1 MKEFLMTY
9 DNTDPKQ
16 HSSLKVIYRFLGGAT
31 VGALVLLIPV
41 TYSTFDNFGLVQVG
55 VASLLVTLCGLLSIV
70 WGEKF
75 IDVVMRMLNGTG
87 L

>member
-1 MKEFLMTY
+1 MNS
-9 DNTDPKQ
+9 DNTDSKGR
-16 HSSLKVIYRFLGGAT
+16 SFSKVIYRFLGGAT
-31 VGALVLLIPV
+31 VGILVLLIPV
-41 TYSTFDNFGLVQVG
+41 TYGTFNDLGLVQAS
-55 VASLLVTLCGLLSIV
+55 VASLLVILCGLLSIV